1 MTQRELFET
10 YNKQVYRTCY
20 YMVHNASDAEDLC
33 QEVFISVFR
42 SNWEHIEHLRA
53 WIMRIA
59 VNRCLTH
66 LKSQRSRQAKD
77 FLVQSQYSPIEH
89 EGKALDLLLEER
101 EAAEELAGDMMQL
114 PPKIR
119 AAVSLRYMHDFSMA
133 DIAEILSIPVGT
145 AKSRVHKGLKLMK
158 LILSKR
164 EFAIHRSEEG
174 GCHEAYREQ
183 TKAATKP

>member
-1 MTQRELFET
+1 MTQKELFES

-20 YMVHNASDAEDLC
+20 YMVHNEADAEDLC
-33 QEVFISVFR
+33 QEVFISIFR
-42 SNWEHIEHLRA
+42 SDWERVEHLRA

-66 LKSQRSRQAKD
+66 LKTRRRREAKD
-77 FLVQSQYSPIEH
+77 MLVQSQYRSTDQ
-89 EGKALDLLLEER
+89 EGKALDLLVEER
-101 EAAEELAGDMMQL
+101 EAAEELATDMMQL

-119 AAVSLRYMHDFSMA
+119 AAISLRYMHDFSIA

-158 LILSKR
+158 LIMSKR
-164 EFAIHRSEEG
+164 DYVIHRSNKG
-174 GCHEAYREQ
+174 GCHEAYREP
-183 TKAATKP
+183 TEAAIKP